1 MRRSPTSRPMQRPI
15 SPISEDEDEPPPPR
29 KQKRSRQEGGRYKIP
44 RRDKKAKA
52 EAGKVTGIL
61 VARTAVPRGSS
72 GSSADRFTV
81 AVVTQPEGKEP
92 RELIRLLSPTGA
104 AAPYWEPSQVHALD
118 PGMLIEYT
126 LHDGAGLPQRSGDVY
141 ACNLVG
147 TRCAAAVEIALVL
160 REGEH
165 AAQTRTSPSPGPCP
179 AGRCHTP

>member
-1 MRRSPTSRPMQRPI
+1 M
-15 SPISEDEDEPPPPR
+15 
-29 KQKRSRQEGGRYKIP
+29 
-44 RRDKKAKA
+44 
-52 EAGKVTGIL
+52 
-61 VARTAVPRGSS
+61 PRGSS
-72 GSSADRFTV
+72 SSSADRFTV

-147 TRCAAAVEIALVL
+147 TRCAAAVAIAL
-160 REGEH
+160 
-165 AAQTRTSPSPGPCP
+165 P
-179 AGRCHTP
+179 